1 MLWKRE
7 KSFPSAVRWA
17 YEKTGR
23 YNVRARRLINGSG
36 ILFALNYSATQSHD
50 REHNMLK
57 KKKKGQ
63 ASNLWSKKCT
73 NSFDLKV
80 FWFRHKIYLKD
91 VNS

>member
-57 KKKKGQ
+57 KKKKVKPAIFGQ
-63 ASNLWSKKCT
+63 KNAQIHS
-73 NSFDLKV
+73 
-80 FWFRHKIYLKD
+80 I
-91 VNS
+91 

>member
-57 KKKKGQ
+57 KKKRSSQ
-63 ASNLWSKKCT
+63 QSLVKKM
-73 NSFDLKV
+73 
-80 FWFRHKIYLKD
+80 HKFIRFKSILVQK
-91 VNS
+91 